1 VASARSAADGKHVAV
16 GGRQVDGDDLVVRVP
31 RGLCPTTCRAGV
43 AKCFLD
49 GHQQV
54 IGEHAQKDVRLH
66 PLLEVMENRT
76 LGHGSSLNEKPPQP
90 REKTVGFQTSSSLS
104 PSVGLE
110 Q

>member
-1 VASARSAADGKHVAV
+1 MGGLGRGSAADGKHVAV
-16 GGRQVDGDDLVVRVP
+16 GGRQVDGDDLVGGEFLADCAPRRVE
-31 RGLCPTTCRAGV
+31 AGV

-76 LGHGSSLNEKPPQP
+76 LGQWALH
-90 REKTVGFQTSSSLS
+90 
-104 PSVGLE
+104 
-110 Q
+110 